1 MCVCV
6 CVCCLEKLAS
16 GFMVILFSV
25 LFQRNSGNSMVFEIT
40 ISISWKHDL
49 FGQCQLE
56 AVFFLLIWIPFMR
69 TNPSNPLSR
78 LFEGWTIQGQMTD
91 ACKPYALY
99 QNRPRHA
106 NHMRYIRTYLAMQT
120 IQVISEPTSPCRPYA
135 LYQNLP
141 RHADHMGCIR
151 TYLASQTR
159 FTHTDR
165 APPSECWGSY
175 GCEMHVSPKHM
186 LPT

>member
-120 IQVISEPTSPCRPYA
+120 IWVVSEPTSPAKPDSPTQTGRPHPNAEGVMAVKCMFLQNICSQLRY
-135 LYQNLP
+135 YQP
-141 RHADHMGCIR
+141 D
-151 TYLASQTR
+151 
-159 FTHTDR
+159 
-165 APPSECWGSY
+165 
-175 GCEMHVSPKHM
+175 M
-186 LPT
+186 LPKSLSDTH